1 MIHPTPSKDSP
12 ASSPLVQQ
20 EPAAAESN
28 RLTTAIV
35 AGTIGNILEWYDF
48 ALYGFMASILAG
60 LFFPSDDRLVSLI
73 ATYGVFAVGFIM
85 RPLGSVLFGWLGDTV
100 GRSRTLVLS
109 VAMMAIPTVLLGLLP
124 SYGTIG
130 IAAPIALVGVRM
142 VQGLSV
148 GGEFSTSVTY
158 LVETAPPERRG
169 FFGSWANI
177 GSLGGMLLGSAAA
190 AAATNVLSQSD
201 LEGWGWRL
209 PFLFGGVLG
218 VVALLMRRG
227 LPESPQFLRY
237 EQARCPNSPMKEAF
251 ICNRLQMAQGALF
264 ASAYGTVFYL
274 ALVYLPTWASE
285 TTGIPL
291 GTTMQI
297 NTVTLAALL
306 PVIPLAG
313 WLSDHHVRRTNLL
326 VVAFVL
332 LGVAGS
338 FLLAWMLVGG
348 LAALIVGQVALGLS
362 LAVPLGVAPALFTEL
377 FPEEDRLTGYSIV
390 FNAGL
395 GVVGGLT
402 PMLASWLILTTGSA
416 LAPIG
421 VLAAAAILGVVAL
434 LWMRDRSREP
444 LRTTCSTSVREAIVS
459 ADLDP
464 SKRLASRRRTTL

>member
-1 MIHPTPSKDSP
+1 MNEQTASGAGSKKLGP
-12 ASSPLVQQ
+12 AQRNHL
-20 EPAAAESN
+20 A
-28 RLTTAIV
+28 TAIA

-48 ALYGFMASILAG
+48 ALYGFMASVLSS

-73 ATYGVFAVGFIM
+73 ATYGVFAMGFIM

-100 GRSRTLVLS
+100 GRSRTLILS
-109 VAMMAIPTVLLGLLP
+109 VAMMALPTVLLGLLP
-124 SYGTIG
+124 TSSIG
-130 IAAPIALVGVRM
+130 IAAPLVLVLVRM

-190 AAATNVLSQSD
+190 AAATNLLNQPD
-201 LEGWGWRL
+201 LEAWGWRL
-209 PFLFGGVLG
+209 PFLFGGALG
-218 VVALLMRRG
+218 VVALLIRKG
-227 LPESPQFLRY
+227 LPESPQFLQY
-237 EQARCPNSPMKEAF
+237 EQARCPNSPLKEAF
-251 ICNRLQMAQGALF
+251 VCNRIQMVQGALF
-264 ASAYGTVFYL
+264 AAAYGSVFYL
-274 ALVYLPTWASE
+274 ALVYLPTWVSE
-285 TTGIPL
+285 TTSIPL
-291 GTTMQI
+291 GTTMQV

-306 PVIPLAG
+306 PAIPLAG
-313 WLSDHHVRRTNLL
+313 WFSDRHVRRTKLL
-326 VVAFVL
+326 AAAFAL

-348 LAALIVGQVALGLS
+348 LAAFIVGQIALGLI

-390 FNAGL
+390 LNAGL

-416 LAPIG
+416 LAPVG
-421 VLAAAAILGVVAL
+421 VLAPAAVLGAVAL

-444 LRTTCSTSVREAIVS
+444 LRTTCSTSIREAVMS
-459 ADLDP
+459 ADPVP
-464 SKRLASRRRTTL
+464 SERWTS

>member
-1 MIHPTPSKDSP
+1 MSHPTAPNDSSAGLASGQQMPTP
-12 ASSPLVQQ
+12 ARQD
-20 EPAAAESN
+20 
-28 RLTTAIV
+28 RLATAIA

-48 ALYGFMASILAG
+48 ALYGFMASVLSS
-60 LFFPSDDRLVSLI
+60 LFFPSQDRLVSLI

-109 VAMMAIPTVLLGLLP
+109 VAMMAIPTVVLGLLP
-124 SYGTIG
+124 SYGMVG
-130 IAAPIALVGVRM
+130 IAAPIALVVVRM

-158 LVETAPPERRG
+158 LVETAPTERRG
-169 FFGSWANI
+169 IFGSWANI

-190 AAATNVLSQSD
+190 AAATNLLDQPD
-201 LEGWGWRL
+201 LVAWGWRL

-218 VVALLMRRG
+218 VVALVMRKG

-237 EQARCPNSPMKEAF
+237 EQARCPNSPLKEAF
-251 ICNRLQMAQGALF
+251 VCNRIEMVQGALF
-264 ASAYGTVFYL
+264 AAAYGAIFYL
-274 ALVYLPTWASE
+274 ALVYLPTWVSE
-285 TTGIPL
+285 TAGIPL
-291 GTTMQI
+291 GTTMQV
-297 NTVTLAALL
+297 NTVTLAAVL

-313 WLSDHHVRRTNLL
+313 WLSDRHIRRTKLL
-326 VVAFVL
+326 AAAFAL
-332 LGVAGS
+332 LGVAGA
-338 FLLAWMLVGG
+338 FLFAWMQVGG
-348 LAALIVGQVALGLS
+348 LAALIVGQIALGLI

-416 LAPIG
+416 LAPVG
-421 VLAAAAILGVVAL
+421 VLASASALGTVAL

-444 LRTTCSTSVREAIVS
+444 LRTTCSTSIREAVMS
-459 ADLDP
+459 ADRFP
-464 SKRLASRRRTTL
+464 SERWAS